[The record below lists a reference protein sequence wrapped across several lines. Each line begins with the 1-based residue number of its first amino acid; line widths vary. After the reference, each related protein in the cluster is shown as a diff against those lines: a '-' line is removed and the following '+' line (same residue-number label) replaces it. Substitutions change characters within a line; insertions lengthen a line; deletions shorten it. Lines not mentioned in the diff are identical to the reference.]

1 MQLVLTEDQELLAK
15 TAADFVAENSPVAR
29 MRALRDSGDKD
40 GFSRPLWKQM
50 AELGWVG
57 IPFPE
62 DCGGADMGLSELAVV
77 LEELGRKLAPEP
89 FLSSVLLAGQVV
101 LRAGTEA
108 QKQAWLPGLVEG
120 DKLLALANQE
130 KRSRFDLHRIATKAE
145 RVGDGFRLVGEKV
158 AVLDGASA
166 DGFVVAARSAGADDA
181 RDGISL
187 FLVPADTPG
196 LRVERLRRVDSR
208 NAALVFLEGTE
219 VPADALLGAEGSGL
233 PLLEQVVDLATVGLC
248 AEMLG
253 SMSEA
258 FDRTLTYLKQREQ
271 FGVPIGSFQ
280 ALKHRAAK
288 LFIEIELCR
297 SATMAAARA
306 VDEGDA
312 EAAKLVS
319 LAKARCS
326 DAAVLVANEAVQMH
340 GGIGMTDEHEIGFYM
355 KRARVAELTFGD
367 AAFHRDRWARLSG
380 Y

>member
-1 MQLVLTEDQELLAK
+1 MQLVLSEDQELLAK
-15 TAADFVAENSPVAR
+15 TAADFVSEKSPVAR
-29 MRALRDSGDKD
+29 VRELRDKSDAD
-40 GFSRPLWKQM
+40 GFSRGLWKQM

-62 DCGGADMGLSELAVV
+62 DLGGAQMGLAELAVV
-77 LEELGRKLAPEP
+77 LEELGRTLAPEP
-89 FLSSVLLAGQVV
+89 FLSSVLLAGQAV
-101 LRAGTEA
+101 LRAGSEA

-120 DKLLALANQE
+120 DKLLALAHQE
-130 KRSRFDLHRIATKAE
+130 KDSRYDLQRIRSRAE
-145 RVGDGFRLVGEKV
+145 RAGKGFRLTGEKI

-166 DGFVVAARSAGADDA
+166 DAFVVAARSAGAADA

-196 LRVERLRRVDSR
+196 LRVERQLRLDSR
-208 NAALVFLEGTE
+208 GAALLFLEGAE
-219 VPADALLGAEGSGL
+219 IPADALLGGEGAGL
-233 PLLEQVVDLATVGLC
+233 ALLEEIVDFASVGLC

-253 SMSEA
+253 SMTEA
-258 FDRTLTYLKQREQ
+258 FERTLTYLKQREQ

-297 SATMAAARA
+297 SAVMAAARA
-306 VDEGDA
+306 VDEGDG